1 MMSLNLKS
9 IGRNVLRAYLTYTP
23 ISKGRYPLMMALHR
37 CFIEPIDVKVRT
49 KDRGEMIL
57 NLEDEAQYTMYYNMY
72 EWSYLPVINSLIENS
87 NIVLD
92 IGANIG
98 QYALLFA
105 KHSRKIYAFEPS
117 QRMVA
122 RLHEQI
128 KLNQL
133 DTKITVIQKA
143 LSNVSGWILLTIPSR
158 GNTGQA
164 TTILTEGSGLET
176 EKIEAITLDEFLDS
190 QGITEVD
197 LIKMDIEGGELS
209 ALKGMYK
216 VFSLIH
222 KPIVILEMND
232 SSMSAA
238 GYSSMDIINE
248 LGAYGYRPFQFL
260 RQGKLK
266 SLDGT
271 KFAPSSENYCFLT
284 PAHLQ
289 LEKVKRVLL

>member
-1 MMSLNLKS
+1 
-9 IGRNVLRAYLTYTP
+9 
-23 ISKGRYPLMMALHR
+23 
-37 CFIEPIDVKVRT
+37 
-49 KDRGEMIL
+49 MIL

-87 NIVLD
+87 NLVLD

-143 LSNVSGWILLTIPSR
+143 LSNVSGWITPTIPSR

-176 EKIEAITLDEFLDS
+176 EKIEAITL
-190 QGITEVD
+190 
-197 LIKMDIEGGELS
+197 
-209 ALKGMYK
+209 
-216 VFSLIH
+216 
-222 KPIVILEMND
+222 
-232 SSMSAA
+232 
-238 GYSSMDIINE
+238 
-248 LGAYGYRPFQFL
+248 
-260 RQGKLK
+260 
-266 SLDGT
+266 
-271 KFAPSSENYCFLT
+271 
-284 PAHLQ
+284 
-289 LEKVKRVLL
+289 